1 MPTPATSSSWRRV
14 GRTWLTLEAG
24 YVAGI
29 SALAIVAMS
38 TEHLRRLLLL
48 ATLVALPFGLVALVG
63 LYVLTG
69 LFNAIASGFSS
80 SSVTIQTGGCDPS
93 GHCWSHTS
101 GTPVGAR
108 GPLFST
114 LVVGCYLAAAL
125 GNVVLLRVAVRARR
139 QRARADQ
146 A

>member
-1 MPTPATSSSWRRV
+1 
-14 GRTWLTLEAG
+14 
-24 YVAGI
+24 VAGVT
-29 SALAIVAMS
+29 ALAIVAMS

-69 LFNAIASGFSS
+69 LFNTIASGFSS
-80 SSVTIQTGGCDPS
+80 NSVTIQSGGCDPA

-108 GPLFST
+108 GFLFSA

>member
-14 GRTWLTLEAG
+14 GRTWLTLEAS

-108 GPLFST
+108 GFLFSA

-139 QRARADQ
+139 RRERADQ

>member
-14 GRTWLTLEAG
+14 GRTWLALEAG

-29 SALAIVAMS
+29 TALAIVGIS

-108 GPLFST
+108 GFLFST

-139 QRARADQ
+139 RRARADQ